1 MKIFIT
7 GGSGILGQY
16 LNNELSQKHEILTQF
31 RTYEGNCRN
40 FNFARLSITEYDKID
55 EIFRSFKPD
64 IVIHTAAVSSPE
76 KADELPAQTVYDI
89 NVNSTKKI
97 AEFCEKYKSRLFYIS
112 TDLVY
117 AGYRGSMLT
126 ENSKLIPISIYA
138 ETKLMGEVKIEET
151 FEDYIILRESL
162 LIGFGLN
169 HARNNFHMMYENLKN
184 GIPVKLFT
192 DQFRTPLAL
201 KDSARMIGDLINK
214 NVSNEIFN
222 LGGSERISR
231 SEIGEIVCDIT
242 GFDKN
247 LIIKTTMD
255 EVGIPYKVHDVS
267 LSIEKL
273 NAFDIKPLSLHN
285 SIHNIIAQYGQ

>member
-1 MKIFIT
+1 MI
-7 GGSGILGQY
+7 Y
-16 LNNELSQKHEILTQF
+16 L
-31 RTYEGNCRN
+31 
-40 FNFARLSITEYDKID
+40 
-55 EIFRSFKPD
+55 
-64 IVIHTAAVSSPE
+64 
-76 KADELPAQTVYDI
+76 
-89 NVNSTKKI
+89 
-97 AEFCEKYKSRLFYIS
+97 S

-151 FEDYIILRESL
+151 FDDYVILREAL

-169 HARNNFHMMYENLKN
+169 HSCNNFQLMYENFRK
-184 GIPVKLFT
+184 GKPVRLFT

-201 KDSARMIGDLINK
+201 NDSARIIGEIINK
-214 NVSNEIFN
+214 NITNEIFN
-222 LGGSERISR
+222 LGGSERVSR
-231 SEIGEIVCDIT
+231 SEIGEIVCDKT

-255 EVGIPYKVHDVS
+255 EVGMPYKVKDVS

-273 NAFDIKPLSLHN
+273 NAFDIKPLSLQD
-285 SIHNIIAQYGQ
+285 SIHKIIASYGQ